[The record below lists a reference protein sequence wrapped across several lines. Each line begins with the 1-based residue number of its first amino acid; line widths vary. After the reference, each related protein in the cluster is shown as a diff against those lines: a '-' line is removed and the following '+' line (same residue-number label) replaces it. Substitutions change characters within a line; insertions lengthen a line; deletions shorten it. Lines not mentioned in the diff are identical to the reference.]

1 MPRRSPVLLLLGL
14 VTLLAACGG
23 GGGISRDSPEAVVHA
38 APDRTLAATSA
49 HVEAAS
55 PDASSRGTVVF
66 KGPGVLEGRE
76 PELEPTGPGAGRD
89 YPELR
94 DPLAMVDLVR
104 GALEVVSYGGTA
116 VREASTF
123 RYETVIDVE
132 AAVRATPED
141 RRPAVRAMA
150 DRLGSP
156 AFYADVWVDDQGRI
170 RRVQVPVEKT
180 VQRPPDRSRI
190 LPRLITVDF
199 FEFEA

>member
-1 MPRRSPVLLLLGL
+1 MPRWFRVLLVLGL
-14 VTLLAACGG
+14 VALLEACGG
-23 GGGISRDSPEAVVHA
+23 GSRISRGAPDAVIRA
-38 APDRTLAATSA
+38 APDRTLGATSA
-49 HVEAAS
+49 QVEAAA
-55 PDASSRGTVVF
+55 PDASSAGTVRF
-66 KGPGVLEGRE
+66 AGPA
-76 PELEPTGPGAGRD
+76 PELQPTGPGAGRD

-132 AAVRATPED
+132 AAVRATPEG
-141 RRPAVRAMA
+141 RKASARAMA

-156 AFYADVWVDDQGRI
+156 AFYADIWVDGEGRI

-180 VQRPPDRSRI
+180 TKRPGNRDRSK
-190 LPRLITVDF
+190 PRLITVDLF
-199 FEFEA
+199 AFEG